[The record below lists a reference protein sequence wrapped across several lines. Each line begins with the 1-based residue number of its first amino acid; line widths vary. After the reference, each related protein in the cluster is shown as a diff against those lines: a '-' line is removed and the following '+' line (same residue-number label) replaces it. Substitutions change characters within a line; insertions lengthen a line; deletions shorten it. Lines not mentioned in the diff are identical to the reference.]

1 VHTATLLK
9 GCDLSDRQA
18 IETHLPADARCASRW
33 RLRRVF
39 LKTNVVV
46 FGVDTQRAEA
56 FQVELLHIHRRGLEN
71 DLKLRVLIEPI
82 GILAIPTVG
91 GPTTGLHESDTIVL
105 RAEDTKERFRMHGA
119 GSDLHVVRLLKNT
132 ALFHPKPREF
142 QNQILKGEPRPLPFK
157 LYFNFQAL
165 SNNSGVVKR
174 RSVFNAIHA
183 KAAARNSPA
192 LDGLDLS
199 NEIRSSLSPVYLSAS
214 ALASR

>member
-1 VHTATLLK
+1 LHHPYFPTRRS
-9 GCDLSDRQA
+9 SD
-18 IETHLPADARCASRW
+18 
-33 RLRRVF
+33 
-39 LKTNVVV
+39 
-46 FGVDTQRAEA
+46 
-56 FQVELLHIHRRGLEN
+56 
-71 DLKLRVLIEPI
+71 
-82 GILAIPTVG
+82 
-91 GPTTGLHESDTIVL
+91 
-105 RAEDTKERFRMHGA
+105 
-119 GSDLHVVRLLKNT
+119 
-132 ALFHPKPREF
+132 LFHPKPREF

-199 NEIRSSLSPVYLSAS
+199 NEIRSSLSPVNLSAS